1 MKDGRGK
8 GELAIGVVVRL
19 NNPARDIEV
28 GESTLIGAV
37 ERCGTLL
44 DNEPLV

>member
-1 MKDGRGK
+1 MRDGRGR

-19 NNPARDIEV
+19 DNPARDIEV
-28 GESTLIGAV
+28 GESALIGAV

-44 DNEPLV
+44 DNEPLL